1 MGFQDLGLQLLAR
14 VRELVRNGSI
24 TERRLARLSGISQP
38 HIHNVLKGARTLSAE
53 SADRLMQC
61 LQIELKDLIGG
72 GGSSR

>member
-24 TERRLARLSGISQP
+24 TERRLAQLSGISQP
-38 HIHNVLKGARTLSAE
+38 HIHNVLKGARTLSPE
-53 SADRLMQC
+53 SADRLMRC

-72 GGSSR
+72 G